1 MTSEYNIS
9 TLKNE
14 VQKLLNLNEE
24 IKTQSRKINEL
35 KDMKSDVE
43 NEINLLLKSLNLE
56 NKKFMLND
64 SLIMKKKSLNYQS
77 LSLKYIEQCLK
88 DCLDENSLTNAMNI
102 IKQNRNVKEKIE
114 IKIESK

>member
-9 TLKNE
+9 TLKKE

-24 IKTQSRKINEL
+24 IKSQSRKINEL

-56 NKKFMLND
+56 NKKFCNLQ
-64 SLIMKKKSLNYQS
+64 KVQ
-77 LSLKYIEQCLK
+77 
-88 DCLDENSLTNAMNI
+88 
-102 IKQNRNVKEKIE
+102 
-114 IKIESK
+114 